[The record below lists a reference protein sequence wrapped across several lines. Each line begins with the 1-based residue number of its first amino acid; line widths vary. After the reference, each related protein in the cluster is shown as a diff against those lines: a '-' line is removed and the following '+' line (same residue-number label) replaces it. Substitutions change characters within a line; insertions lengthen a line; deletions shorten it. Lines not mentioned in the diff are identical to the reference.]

1 MNFKNYELRSVPGT
15 DNNEYEIVKWDKHHK
30 SCLVICFLRVNAKE
44 QCYDVY
50 NVGMRP
56 FEACANT
63 KGFAGWLQKVVDTL
77 NYMYIF
83 EDEDDFEE

>member
-1 MNFKNYELRSVPGT
+1 MNFKNYELRLVAGT
-15 DNNEYEIVKWDKHHK
+15 ENDYEIVKWDKHRK
-30 SCLVICFLRVNAKE
+30 SCFVLCFLRVNTKE
-44 QCYDVY
+44 QCYEVY

-56 FEACANT
+56 FEACATT